1 MPEASEWG
9 GLSGLG
15 GGALAGGLIA
25 GGLTG
30 GLGWG
35 AGALLGA
42 GIGSSAGGLLGGIFG
57 RKKAR
62 VPDISAEL
70 AQIRGLFASAR
81 EEAFKAIDVQ
91 GQQARGLAASNLAG
105 RGVLR
110 SGVSESTFGELSRGV
125 TQAKGQAAGQLAGQ
139 EANAI
144 ASVLQS
150 LIGQRMQVEQLN
162 QQRSAALAGQFGSL
176 GSTLLLAG
184 LAGMKAPQSG
194 GTAPAGAKSG
204 IFQPGTFVP
213 GQGGAQPPFLFSQ
226 PNVGVSP
233 YLQNA
238 PVFPGLFAR
247 PLP

>member
-81 EEAFKAIDVQ
+81 EEAFKSIDVQ
-91 GQQARGLAASNLAG
+91 GQQARGLAASNLAA
-105 RGVLR
+105 RGTYR
-110 SGVSESTFGELSRGV
+110 SGVAEHSFGRISGEV

-150 LIGQRMQVEQLN
+150 LIGQRIQADNLN
-162 QQRSAALAGQFGSL
+162 AQRSAALAGQFGSL
-176 GSTLLLAG
+176 GSTLLFAG
-184 LAGMKAPQSG
+184 LSGMGSQ
-194 GTAPAGAKSG
+194 
-204 IFQPGTFVP
+204 
-213 GQGGAQPPFLFSQ
+213 GQGRTATIKNGELFDPQPFVKKSPYTGLPVYQ
-226 PNVGVSP
+226 PNVPNFFG
-233 YLQNA
+233 
-238 PVFPGLFAR
+238 R
-247 PLP
+247 P